1 MIKDDLRSEYAAHGL
16 IRGIGLRDGWRGR
29 EPPTA
34 VTFVQF
40 RTKPRRRCDIMRS
53 TRVNRK
59 WYAVVGGYEVM
70 AEVGISRKDGE
81 LELSGLEH
89 TVMKFDPT

>member
-1 MIKDDLRSEYAAHGL
+1 
-16 IRGIGLRDGWRGR
+16 
-29 EPPTA
+29 
-34 VTFVQF
+34 
-40 RTKPRRRCDIMRS
+40 MRS